1 MRHQRTVYP
10 KKFLPLGSRRVTLSD
25 GTRAWLIQGKAF
37 PSKRAYFEWRE
48 AQRNISDLIDKGYTP
63 EQAEAEQAGVAHPE
77 KEPAESE
84 AENV

>member
-48 AQRNISDLIDKGYTP
+48 AQRNISDLIDKGLTP
-63 EQAEAEQAGVAHPE
+63 EQAEAEQPKPA
-77 KEPAESE
+77 PAESE